1 MCYDDENEMYRWRHI
16 ITSYGI
22 GIAYANTYHVIAI
35 ISLYHEISNDTDF
48 NISFVGFEPRTQHP
62 VSDVV
67 SPRSYRYWAV
77 VSSGTGN
84 SICYDHM
91 YMYCNVDE
99 TCSLTMCSISK
110 TEDRFLVVFVKKI
123 YRGIKVIWYKRC
135 ILVLRSSLFI
145 KRAFNVL

>member
-1 MCYDDENEMYRWRHI
+1 MMKMKCTDDVISLRRMV
-16 ITSYGI
+16 S
-22 GIAYANTYHVIAI
+22 ACANTYHVIAI
-35 ISLYHEISNDTDF
+35 ISLYHEISNDTDL
-48 NISFVGFEPRTQHP
+48 NISFVRFEPRTQHP

-110 TEDRFLVVFVKKI
+110 TKDRFLVVCKKKSRL
-123 YRGIKVIWYKRC
+123 YDMKGVFWFFEAVY
-135 ILVLRSSLFI
+135 L
-145 KRAFNVL
+145 

>member
-1 MCYDDENEMYRWRHI
+1 MMKMKCTDEVISLRRMV
-16 ITSYGI
+16 S
-22 GIAYANTYHVIAI
+22 ACANTYHVIAI
-35 ISLYHEISNDTDF
+35 ISPYHEISNDTDLT
-48 NISFVGFEPRTQHP
+48 ISFVRFEPRTQHP

-99 TCSLTMCSISK
+99 TCSLTMCSIAK
-110 TEDRFLVVFVKKI
+110 TEDRFLVVFVNFF
-123 YRGIKVIWYKRC
+123 YRVIKVIWYKRC
-135 ILVLRSSLFI
+135 ILVLRSSLVI
-145 KRAFNVL
+145 KRAFSVL

>member
-22 GIAYANTYHVIAI
+22 GIHVCQHLSCYCDNITLPWDI
-35 ISLYHEISNDTDF
+35 ISNDTDLT
-48 NISFVGFEPRTQHP
+48 ISFVRFEPRTQHP

-110 TEDRFLVVFVKKI
+110 TEDRFLVVFVKKNFI
-123 YRGIKVIWYKRC
+123 VESRLYDIKGVFWFFEAVY
-135 ILVLRSSLFI
+135 L
-145 KRAFNVL
+145 

>member
-1 MCYDDENEMYRWRHI
+1 MKMKCTDDVISLRRMV
-16 ITSYGI
+16 S
-22 GIAYANTYHVIAI
+22 AYANTYHVIAI
-35 ISLYHEISNDTDF
+35 ISLYHEISNDTDL
-48 NISFVGFEPRTQHP
+48 NISFVRFEPRTQHP

-84 SICYDHM
+84 SVCYDHM

-110 TEDRFLVVFVKKI
+110 TEDRFLVVFVKKNFI
-123 YRGIKVIWYKRC
+123 VVSRLYDIKGVFWFFEAVY
-135 ILVLRSSLFI
+135 L
-145 KRAFNVL
+145 

>member
-1 MCYDDENEMYRWRHI
+1 MYRWRHI

-22 GIAYANTYHVIAI
+22 GIHVCQHLSCYCDNITLPWDI
-35 ISLYHEISNDTDF
+35 DTDTDLT
-48 NISFVGFEPRTQHP
+48 IPFVRFEPRTQHP
-62 VSDVV
+62 VIDVV

-110 TEDRFLVVFVKKI
+110 TEDRFLVVFVKKNFI
-123 YRGIKVIWYKRC
+123 VESRLYDIKGVFWFFEAVY
-135 ILVLRSSLFI
+135 L
-145 KRAFNVL
+145 

>member
-1 MCYDDENEMYRWRHI
+1 MTVLRFKSLKYYSTMCYDDENEMYRWRHI

-22 GIAYANTYHVIAI
+22 GMCQHLSCYCDNIT
-35 ISLYHEISNDTDF
+35 LPISNDTDLT
-48 NISFVGFEPRTQHP
+48 ISFVRFEPRTQHP

-84 SICYDHM
+84 SIFYDHM

-99 TCSLTMCSISK
+99 TYSLTMCSISK
-110 TEDRFLVVFVKKI
+110 IEDRFLVVFVKKNLSWNQGYMI
-123 YRGIKVIWYKRC
+123 
-135 ILVLRSSLFI
+135 
-145 KRAFNVL
+145 

>member
-1 MCYDDENEMYRWRHI
+1 MMKMKCTDEVISLRRMV
-16 ITSYGI
+16 S
-22 GIAYANTYHVIAI
+22 AYANTYHVIAI
-35 ISLYHEISNDTDF
+35 ISPYHEISNDTDLT
-48 NISFVGFEPRTQHP
+48 ISFVRFEPRTQHP

-110 TEDRFLVVFVKKI
+110 TEDRFLVVFVKKF
-123 YRGIKVIWYKRC
+123 YRVIKVIWYKRC

>member
-1 MCYDDENEMYRWRHI
+1 MKMKCTDDVISLRRMV
-16 ITSYGI
+16 S
-22 GIAYANTYHVIAI
+22 AYANTYHVIAI
-35 ISLYHEISNDTDF
+35 ISLYHEISNDTDLT
-48 NISFVGFEPRTQHP
+48 ISFVRFEPRTQQP
-62 VSDVV
+62 VCDVV

-110 TEDRFLVVFVKKI
+110 TEDRFLVVFVKKNFI
-123 YRGIKVIWYKRC
+123 VESRLYDIKGVFWFFEAVY
-135 ILVLRSSLFI
+135 L
-145 KRAFNVL
+145 

>member
-22 GIAYANTYHVIAI
+22 AI
-35 ISLYHEISNDTDF
+35 CQHLSCYCDNITLPWDIDTDTDL
-48 NISFVGFEPRTQHP
+48 NISFVRFEPRTQHP

-110 TEDRFLVVFVKKI
+110 QNWRSVSGCFCKKKI
-123 YRGIKVIWYKRC
+123 IVESRLYDIKGVFWFFEAVY
-135 ILVLRSSLFI
+135 L
-145 KRAFNVL
+145 